1 MGGAEQGVGGP
12 GLIDER
18 AQVAEQHLDARQ
30 RELAAMASVASGVVG
45 TTVKVSAARIRNSG
59 LSRYMSQYV
68 Q

>member
-1 MGGAEQGVGGP
+1 
-12 GLIDER
+12 
-18 AQVAEQHLDARQ
+18 
-30 RELAAMASVASGVVG
+30 MASVASGVVG